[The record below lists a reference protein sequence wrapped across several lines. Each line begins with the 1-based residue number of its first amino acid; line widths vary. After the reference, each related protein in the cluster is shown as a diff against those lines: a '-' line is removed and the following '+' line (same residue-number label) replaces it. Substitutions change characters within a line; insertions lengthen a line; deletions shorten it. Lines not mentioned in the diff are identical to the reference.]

1 MRPVYTVCVKYI
13 SSSPDHPLKN
23 AAKSFNQVSYDIFI
37 IGVITALLLQS
48 YNNIIT
54 PWYVF
59 FL

>member
-23 AAKSFNQVSYDIFI
+23 AAKSFYQVSHDIFI
-37 IGVITALLLQS
+37 IGVITALLLQP

-54 PWYVF
+54 P
-59 FL
+59 